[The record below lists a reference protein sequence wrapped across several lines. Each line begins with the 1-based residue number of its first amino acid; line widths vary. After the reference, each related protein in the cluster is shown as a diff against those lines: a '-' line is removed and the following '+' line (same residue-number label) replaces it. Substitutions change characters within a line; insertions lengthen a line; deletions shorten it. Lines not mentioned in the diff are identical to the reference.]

1 MVRPSLVAGLALTWA
16 RALGE
21 FGATIAFAGNTPGRT
36 QTVPL
41 AVYSQ
46 LESGNDDAISLSML
60 MMLVSLTILIGLR
73 GKWLGALKRGVA

>member
-1 MVRPSLVAGLALTWA
+1 
-16 RALGE
+16 
-21 FGATIAFAGNTPGRT
+21 
-36 QTVPL
+36 VPL